1 MSAAARC
8 IAALGEKRV
17 CTLSVGSQFGRGM
30 RLSLRPRCRY
40 ATPNASWLANPH
52 RDRPQHAAQQVAE
65 HGNLADRDIGSD
77 RHLGA
82 MRKFPGTS

>member
-1 MSAAARC
+1 
-8 IAALGEKRV
+8 
-17 CTLSVGSQFGRGM
+17 
-30 RLSLRPRCRY
+30 
-40 ATPNASWLANPH
+40 
-52 RDRPQHAAQQVAE
+52 VAE